1 VTDIQQTPVKSR
13 ILIVDDDV
21 TMRLLMYES
30 LSEDGYKIDEVDN
43 GPAAIQAIKASE
55 PDMVLL
61 DVKMPGMSGFEVC
74 SEIRRLTGDTKIS
87 VVMVTGL
94 DDSASI
100 EKAFQLGATAFVSKP
115 INWDTFPYR
124 IQYLLKARNAIVAL
138 KQREVRLQHTERIS
152 RVLTQSNNKETLLKG
167 VLHEMLDIF
176 SADRAFIVTSLD
188 NEFTKLDIVA
198 EAQRDNCINID
209 VKHGTL
215 VEDIGKNNLH
225 WSNTNEDPLVSSRDD
240 ESPSCGFITK
250 GRAYHQMMKA
260 LHVHNDHSWFL
271 ILHRCNNTTPWTASD
286 QETLYITCLRLRGVL
301 SRYLLTEKLHHSEY
315 LLRQAQRIGHIG
327 NWRWNAKTGQLSW
340 SDELYQIYG
349 YEPGSFTPSYDH
361 FYHAVTEDDYERLKQ
376 FKQTVFSSED
386 THSIEHRII
395 LPDGKTR
402 WVYQQAVGTLDNEG
416 NLTEVN
422 GIVQDITERIKKQEQ
437 EAHNHKMEAIG
448 QLTSGVAHDFGNL
461 MTIAKGNLELLN
473 ENLVEHYGISDEDM
487 EILDDARSAV
497 QDSVDLTSQLLA
509 FSRKKSLAQEYLHVN
524 KAIKKLCKL
533 FKNTLGD
540 NIELRLKLQK
550 KLPDILVD
558 ATRFESSLLNILINA
573 RNAMPDGGRIK
584 IHTELIQTPQKQISL
599 NTDTDATDQSVC
611 ISIKDTGIGM
621 TDEVRQ
627 HATEPFFT
635 TSKNKGTGLG
645 LSMVYGFMRQSR
657 GELIIDSAPGEGTCL
672 QMLFPVHGGK
682 RAHQEEIA
690 KQMILPAGGATI
702 LVVEDRPDVRQ
713 FAVRCLHKLNLD
725 ILEAEDAASA
735 MNQLESNDGID
746 ILFTDILMPGNMN
759 GRDLAK
765 WATKKYPQLKVLL
778 TTAAEKEAQQTQ
790 PNSDLSFQLLHK
802 PYSKRDLLER
812 ISGILHPV

>member
-1 VTDIQQTPVKSR
+1 MTDFQNTPVKSR

-21 TMRLLMYES
+21 TMRLLMYEA
-30 LSEDGYKIDEVDN
+30 LSEDDYKIDEVDN
-43 GPAAIQAIKASE
+43 GPAAIEAIRTSE

-74 SEIRRLTGDTKIS
+74 SEIRRLTGDTNIS

-138 KQREVRLQHTERIS
+138 KQRELHLQHTERIS
-152 RVLTQSNNKETLLKG
+152 RVLTQSNNKDTLLKG
-167 VLHEMLDIF
+167 VLSEMLDIF
-176 SADRAFIVTSLD
+176 SADRAFIAISLD
-188 NEFTKLDIVA
+188 NEYTKLDVVCS
-198 EAQRDNCINID
+198 AQRGNCISFDNN
-209 VKHGTL
+209 HGAL
-215 VEDIGKNNLH
+215 AEDIGIDNLQ
-225 WSNTNEDPLVSSRDD
+225 WSSTNEYPLISSRHD
-240 ESPSCGFITK
+240 ESPSCGFISK
-250 GRAYHQMMKA
+250 GRIYHQMLKA

-271 ILHRCNNTTPWTASD
+271 VLHKCTRSRPWSASE
-286 QETLYITCLRLRGVL
+286 QETLYINCLRLRGVL

-340 SDELYQIYG
+340 SDELYQIFG
-349 YEPGSFTPSYDH
+349 YEPGSFIPSFDH
-361 FYHAVTEDDYERLKQ
+361 FYHAVTGHDYKRLKQ
-376 FKQTVFSSED
+376 FKQTVFSSDD

-416 NLTEVN
+416 NLVEVN
-422 GIVQDITERIKKQEQ
+422 GIAQDITERIKKQEQ

-473 ENLVEHYGISDEDM
+473 ESLIEHYDINDEDI
-487 EILDDARSAV
+487 ETLNDARSAV
-497 QDSVDLTSQLLA
+497 QDSVDLTRQLLA
-509 FSRKKSLAQEYLHVN
+509 FSRKKSLAQKSLHVN
-524 KAIKKLCKL
+524 KAIKKFGKL

-540 NIELRLKLQK
+540 NIELHLELQK
-550 KLPDILVD
+550 GLPDILVD

-573 RNAMPDGGRIK
+573 RNAMPDGGQIT
-584 IHTELIQTPQKQISL
+584 IHSELVQTLHEQSSL
-599 NTDTDATDQSVC
+599 KAVEDTAEQSVC

-635 TSKNKGTGLG
+635 TSKNEGTGLG
-645 LSMVYGFMRQSR
+645 LSMVYGFMRQSG
-657 GELIIDSAPGEGTCL
+657 GELIIDSEPGEGTCL
-672 QMLFPVHGGK
+672 KMLFPAHGIK
-682 RAHQEEIA
+682 RAHRDKIA
-690 KQMILPAGGATI
+690 KQMILPSGVVTI

-713 FAVRCLHKLNLD
+713 FAVRCLRKLNLD
-725 ILEAEDAASA
+725 ILEAEDAATA
-735 MNQLESNDGID
+735 MEQLENNNDID
-746 ILFTDILMPGNMN
+746 ILFTDILMPGDMN
-759 GRDLAK
+759 GRDLAD
-765 WATKKYPQLKVLL
+765 WAANRNPQLKVLL
-778 TTAAEKEAQQTQ
+778 TTAAEKEAELLQRTND
-790 PNSDLSFQLLHK
+790 PSFQLLPK
-802 PYSKRDLLER
+802 PYSKLDLLER
-812 ISGILHPV
+812 ISDILQSA

>member
-1 VTDIQQTPVKSR
+1 
-13 ILIVDDDV
+13 
-21 TMRLLMYES
+21 MRLLMYEA

-43 GPAAIQAIKASE
+43 GPAAIEAIKASE

-74 SEIRRLTGDTKIS
+74 SEIRRLTGDTNIS

-138 KQREVRLQHTERIS
+138 KQRELHLQHTERIS
-152 RVLTQSNNKETLLKG
+152 RVLTQSNNRDTLLKG
-167 VLHEMLDIF
+167 VLSEMLDIF

-188 NEFTKLDIVA
+188 NEYTKLDVVCN
-198 EAQRDNCINID
+198 AQRGNCINFD
-209 VKHGTL
+209 NNHGAL
-215 VEDIGKNNLH
+215 AEDIGIDNLQ
-225 WSNTNEDPLVSSRDD
+225 WSSTNEYPLISSRND
-240 ESPSCGFITK
+240 ESTSCGFINK
-250 GRAYHQMMKA
+250 GRIYHQMLKA

-271 ILHRCNNTTPWTASD
+271 ILHKCTNSRPWSASE
-286 QETLYITCLRLRGVL
+286 QETLYINCLRLRGVL

-349 YEPGSFTPSYDH
+349 YEPGSFIPSFNH
-361 FYHAVTEDDYERLKQ
+361 FYHAATGHDYKRLKQ

-416 NLTEVN
+416 NLVEVN
-422 GIVQDITERIKKQEQ
+422 GIAQDITERIKKQEQ

-473 ENLVEHYGISDEDM
+473 ESLVEHYDINDEDI
-487 EILDDARSAV
+487 ETLNDARSAV
-497 QDSVDLTSQLLA
+497 QDSVDLTRQLLA
-509 FSRKKSLAQEYLHVN
+509 FSRKKSLAQKSLHVN
-524 KAIKKLCKL
+524 KAIKKFGKL

-540 NIELRLKLQK
+540 NIELHLKLQK
-550 KLPDILVD
+550 GLPDILVD

-573 RNAMPDGGRIK
+573 RNAMPDGGQIT
-584 IHTELIQTPQKQISL
+584 IQSELIQTSHEQSSL
-599 NTDTDATDQSVC
+599 KADEDAAEQSVC

-635 TSKNKGTGLG
+635 TSKNEGTGLG
-645 LSMVYGFMRQSR
+645 LSMVYGFMRQSG
-657 GELIIDSAPGEGTCL
+657 GELIIDSEPGEGTCL
-672 QMLFPVHGGK
+672 KMLFPAYGGK
-682 RAHQEEIA
+682 RAHQEKIA
-690 KQMILPAGGATI
+690 KQMILPAGIATI

-713 FAVRCLHKLNLD
+713 FAVRCLHKLNLN
-725 ILEAEDAASA
+725 ILEAEDAATA
-735 MNQLESNDGID
+735 MEQLENNNDID
-746 ILFTDILMPGNMN
+746 ILFTDILMPGDMN
-759 GRDLAK
+759 GRDLAD
-765 WATKKYPQLKVLL
+765 WAASRYPQLKVLL
-778 TTAAEKEAQQTQ
+778 TTAAEKEAELLQRT
-790 PNSDLSFQLLHK
+790 NDLPFQLLPK
-802 PYSKRDLLER
+802 PYSKLDLLER
-812 ISGILHPV
+812 IGDILHSA

>member
-1 VTDIQQTPVKSR
+1 MTEIQHTPVKSR

-21 TMRLLMYES
+21 TMRLLMYEA

-43 GPAAIQAIKASE
+43 GPAAIEAIKVSQ

-74 SEIRRLTGDTKIS
+74 SEIRRLTGDTNIS

-124 IQYLLKARNAIVAL
+124 IQYLIKARNAIVAL
-138 KQREVRLQHTERIS
+138 KQRELRLQHTERIS

-167 VLHEMLDIF
+167 ILQEMLDIF

-188 NEFTKLDIVA
+188 NEFKKLDVVSA
-198 EAQRDNCINID
+198 AQRGNCLNID
-209 VKHGTL
+209 GKHGTL
-215 VEDIGKNNLH
+215 VEDIGKNNLL
-225 WSNTNEDPLVSSRDD
+225 WSNTNEHPLVSSRDD

-250 GRAYHQMMKA
+250 GQVYHQMMKA

-271 ILHRCNNTTPWTASD
+271 ILHRCSNTSPWSASD

-349 YEPGSFTPSYDH
+349 YEPGSFTPSYNH

-386 THSIEHRII
+386 TQSIEHRII

-402 WVYQQAVGTLDNEG
+402 WVYQQAVGTLDNDG

-473 ENLVEHYGISDEDM
+473 ESLVEHYDISDEDM
-487 EILDDARSAV
+487 EILNDARSAV

-509 FSRKKSLAQEYLHVN
+509 FSRKKSLAQEHLHVN
-524 KAIKKLCKL
+524 KAIKKLGKL

-540 NIELRLKLQK
+540 NIELRYKLQK
-550 KLPDILVD
+550 RLPDILVD

-573 RNAMPDGGRIK
+573 RNAMPDGGRIT
-584 IHTELIQTPQKQISL
+584 IHSELIQTPQKQISL
-599 NTDTDATDQSVC
+599 NTDKDATDQLVS

-635 TSKNKGTGLG
+635 TSKNEGTGLG

-672 QMLFPVHGGK
+672 QMLFPVQGGK
-682 RAHQEEIA
+682 RALQEEIA

-713 FAVRCLHKLNLD
+713 FAVRCLHKLKLD

-735 MNQLESNDGID
+735 MDQLENNDDID

-759 GRDLAK
+759 GRDLAN

-778 TTAAEKEAQQTQ
+778 TTAAEKEAQQAQ
-790 PNSDLSFQLLHK
+790 PTSDLSFQLIPK
-802 PYSKRDLLER
+802 PYSKHDLLER
-812 ISGILHPV
+812 ISGILHSA

>member
-1 VTDIQQTPVKSR
+1 MTDIQHTPVKPR

-21 TMRLLMYES
+21 TMRLLMYEA
-30 LSEDGYKIDEVDN
+30 LSEDGYKIYEVDN
-43 GPAAIQAIKASE
+43 GPAAIEAIKASE

-100 EKAFQLGATAFVSKP
+100 EKAFQLGATAFISKP

-138 KQREVRLQHTERIS
+138 KQREVSLQHTERIS
-152 RVLTQSNNKETLLKG
+152 RVLTQSKNKETLLKG
-167 VLHEMLDIF
+167 ILHEMLDIF
-176 SADRAFIVTSLD
+176 SADRAFIITSLD
-188 NEFTKLDIVA
+188 NEYKKLDVVS
-198 EAQRDNCINID
+198 EALRGNCINID
-209 VKHGTL
+209 DSDGTL
-215 VEDIGKNNLH
+215 AEDIGKENLH
-225 WSNTNEDPLVSSRDD
+225 WSNTNEYPLVSSRDY
-240 ESPSCGFITK
+240 ESPSSGFISK
-250 GRAYHQMMKA
+250 GQVHHQMLKA

-271 ILHRCNNTTPWTASD
+271 ILHRCANTRPWSTSE
-286 QETLYITCLRLRGVL
+286 QETLYISCLRLRGVL

-349 YEPGSFTPSYDH
+349 YEPGSFIPSYDH

-376 FKQTVFSSED
+376 FKQTVFSSEN

-402 WVYQQAVGTLDNEG
+402 WVYQQAAGTLDNAG

-422 GIVQDITERIKKQEQ
+422 GIVQDITERMKKQAQ

-473 ENLVEHYGISDEDM
+473 ESLVEHYDISDADI
-487 EILDDARSAV
+487 EILDDAYSAV
-497 QDSVDLTSQLLA
+497 QDSVALTRQLLA
-509 FSRKKSLAQEYLHVN
+509 FSRKKSLAQEYLNVK
-524 KAIKKLCKL
+524 KAIKKFGKL
-533 FKNTLGD
+533 FKNSLGD
-540 NIELRLKLQK
+540 NIELNIKSEK
-550 KLPDILVD
+550 GLPDILVD
-558 ATRFESSLLNILINA
+558 ATSFESSLLNILINA
-573 RNAMPDGGRIK
+573 RNAMPDGGQITIRS
-584 IHTELIQTPQKQISL
+584 ELILAPPEQSSL
-599 NTDTDATDQSVC
+599 NTDKDATDQLVC

-635 TSKNKGTGLG
+635 TSKNEGTGLG

-657 GELIIDSAPGEGTCL
+657 GELVIGSTPGEGTCL
-672 QMLFPVHGGK
+672 KMLFPVYGGK
-682 RAHQEEIA
+682 RAKQEETA
-690 KQMILPAGGATI
+690 KQMIPPAGDATI

-713 FAVRCLHKLNLD
+713 FAVRCLNKLKFD

-735 MNQLESNDGID
+735 MRQLENNNNVD
-746 ILFTDILMPGNMN
+746 ILFTDILMPGDMN
-759 GRDLAK
+759 GRDLAN
-765 WATKKYPQLKVLL
+765 WATNKYPQLKVLL
-778 TTAAEKEAQQTQ
+778 TTAAEKEVQQSQ
-790 PNSDLSFQLLHK
+790 PTNNLSFQLLFK
-802 PYSKRDLLER
+802 PYSKDDLLER
-812 ISGILHPV
+812 ISDILQSA

>member
-1 VTDIQQTPVKSR
+1 
-13 ILIVDDDV
+13 
-21 TMRLLMYES
+21 MYEA
-30 LSEDGYKIDEVDN
+30 LSEDDYKIDEVDN
-43 GPAAIQAIKASE
+43 GPAAIEAIKTSE

-138 KQREVRLQHTERIS
+138 KQRELRLQHTERIS
-152 RVLTQSNNKETLLKG
+152 RVLTQSNNKDTLLKG

-188 NEFTKLDIVA
+188 NEYTKLNVVS

-215 VEDIGKNNLH
+215 VEDIGKNNFHL
-225 WSNTNEDPLVSSRDD
+225 SNTNEYPLVSSRDD

-250 GRAYHQMMKA
+250 GRVYHQMMKA

-271 ILHRCNNTTPWTASD
+271 ILHRCSNTTPWSASD

-301 SRYLLTEKLHHSEY
+301 SRYLLTEKLRHSEY

-327 NWRWNAKTGQLSW
+327 NWRWNAKTGQLAW

-349 YEPGSFTPSYDH
+349 YEPGSFTPSYNH
-361 FYHAVTEDDYERLKQ
+361 FYHAVTADDYERLKQ

-386 THSIEHRII
+386 TRSIEHRII

-416 NLTEVN
+416 NLVEVN

-437 EAHNHKMEAIG
+437 ETHNHKMEAIG

-473 ENLVEHYGISDEDM
+473 ECLVEHYGISDEDM
-487 EILDDARSAV
+487 EILNDARSAV

-524 KAIKKLCKL
+524 KAIKKLGKL

-550 KLPDILVD
+550 GLPDILVD

-584 IHTELIQTPQKQISL
+584 IHSELIQTPQKQISL
-599 NTDTDATDQSVC
+599 NSDEDVTDQSVC
-611 ISIKDTGIGM
+611 ISIRDNGIGM

-635 TSKNKGTGLG
+635 TSKNEGTGLG
-645 LSMVYGFMRQSR
+645 LSMVYGFMRQSK
-657 GELIIDSAPGEGTCL
+657 GELIIDSAPGEGACL
-672 QMLFPVHGGK
+672 QMLFPVLGGK
-682 RAHQEEIA
+682 RADQEEIT
-690 KQMILPAGGATI
+690 KQMILPADGATI

-713 FAVRCLHKLNLD
+713 FAVRCLHKLKFN

-735 MNQLESNDGID
+735 MDQLENNDGID
-746 ILFTDILMPGNMN
+746 ILFTDILMPGHLN
-759 GRDLAK
+759 GRDLAN

-790 PNSDLSFQLLHK
+790 STSDLSFQLLPK
-802 PYSKRDLLER
+802 PYSKHDLLER
-812 ISGILHPV
+812 ISGILHSA

>member
-1 VTDIQQTPVKSR
+1 VTDIQHTPVRPR

-21 TMRLLMYES
+21 TMRLLMYEA

-43 GPAAIQAIKASE
+43 GPAAIEAIKASE

-74 SEIRRLTGDTKIS
+74 SEIRRLTGDIKIS

-100 EKAFQLGATAFVSKP
+100 EKAFQLGATAFISKP

-124 IQYLLKARNAIVAL
+124 IQYLLKARNAIVTL
-138 KQREVRLQHTERIS
+138 KQRELSLQHTERIS
-152 RVLTQSNNKETLLKG
+152 RVLTQSKNKDTLLKG
-167 VLHEMLDIF
+167 ILHEMLDIF
-176 SADRAFIVTSLD
+176 SADRAFIITSLD
-188 NEFTKLDIVA
+188 NEYTKLDVVA
-198 EAQRDNCINID
+198 EALRGNCMSVD
-209 VKHGTL
+209 DSRGTL
-215 VEDIGKNNLH
+215 AEDIGKENLH
-225 WSNTNEDPLVSSRDD
+225 WSNTNEHPLVSSRDD
-240 ESPSCGFITK
+240 ESPSCGFITY
-250 GRAYHQMMKA
+250 GQVHHQILKA

-271 ILHRCNNTTPWTASD
+271 ILHKCANTRPWSASE
-286 QETLYITCLRLRGVL
+286 QETLYISCLRLRGVL

-349 YEPGSFTPSYDH
+349 YEPGSFIPSYDH
-361 FYHAVTEDDYERLKQ
+361 FYHAVAEDDYERLKR
-376 FKQTVFSSED
+376 FKQAVFSSAN

-402 WVYQQAVGTLDNEG
+402 WVYQQAAGTLDSAG

-422 GIVQDITERIKKQEQ
+422 GIVQDITERIKKQAQ

-473 ENLVEHYGISDEDM
+473 ESLVEHYAISDADM
-487 EILDDARSAV
+487 EILSDAYSAV
-497 QDSVDLTSQLLA
+497 QDSVDLTRQLLA
-509 FSRKKSLAQEYLHVN
+509 FSRKKSLEQEFLNVK
-524 KAIKKLCKL
+524 KAIKKFGKL
-533 FKNTLGD
+533 FKNTLGN
-540 NIELRLKLQK
+540 NIELSIQPEKG
-550 KLPDILVD
+550 LPDILVD
-558 ATRFESSLLNILINA
+558 TTRFESSLLNILINA
-573 RNAMPDGGRIK
+573 RNAMPDGGKITIK
-584 IHTELIQTPQKQISL
+584 SELIKGPPPQGIPG
-599 NTDTDATDQSVC
+599 TDKNATGQFVC

-635 TSKNKGTGLG
+635 TSKNEGTGLG
-645 LSMVYGFMRQSR
+645 LSMVYGFMRQSG
-657 GELIIDSAPGEGTCL
+657 GELKIDSTPGKGTCL
-672 QMLFPVHGGK
+672 KMLFPVYRGK
-682 RAHQEEIA
+682 RAHQEEIT
-690 KQMILPAGGATI
+690 KQMPVPAGKATI

-713 FAVRCLHKLNLD
+713 FAIRCLNTLKLD

-735 MNQLESNDGID
+735 MHQLENNSDID
-746 ILFTDILMPGNMN
+746 ILFTDILMPGDMN
-759 GRDLAK
+759 GRDLAN
-765 WATKKYPQLKVLL
+765 WATDRYPQLKVIL
-778 TTAAEKEAQQTQ
+778 TTAAEKEGQQMQ
-790 PNSDLSFQLLHK
+790 PTKDHSFQLLLK
-802 PYSKRDLLER
+802 PYSKHDLMKR
-812 ISGILHPV
+812 ICDILQSA